1 MSVTLSPLSDLFSD
15 QKRLHDQSCRL
26 APLYVVKTQFAYRLA
41 THRRTADGDCWR
53 GFTSM
58 TLHGTLQDRKVRR
71 GQRQT
76 QWINAALFDR
86 DLTDEELL
94 KKDLEG
100 QDLLP

>member
-1 MSVTLSPLSDLFSD
+1 
-15 QKRLHDQSCRL
+15 
-26 APLYVVKTQFAYRLA
+26 
-41 THRRTADGDCWR
+41 
-53 GFTSM
+53 
-58 TLHGTLQDRKVRR
+58 LHGTLQDRKARR

-76 QWINAALFDR
+76 QWIDAALFDR